1 LKFTWDEVKNRSN
14 IAKHGI
20 DFETAQE
27 VFSDPHV
34 ADFTE
39 RIVVGGEERWLAFG
53 SLDGSVLLAVSY
65 TTMYDG
71 DDEVIRIISA
81 RKAMQEKGEN
91 MLTEKQKAQLK
102 ALAEMPDDQIDYSD
116 IPETTDEQW
125 KTAVRGMTKHI
136 SIRVSASDLE
146 IADKLAA
153 EKGLPYQTYI
163 KSLLHESLVAENA
176 KANTKASKRPL

>member
-1 LKFTWDEVKNRSN
+1 MYVRNGDQFEWDEKKNETN
-14 IAKHGI
+14 LKKHGI

-81 RKAMQEKGEN
+81 RKADARERRK
-91 MLTEKQKAQLK
+91 
-102 ALAEMPDDQIDYSD
+102 Y
-116 IPETTDEQW
+116 
-125 KTAVRGMTKHI
+125 
-136 SIRVSASDLE
+136 
-146 IADKLAA
+146 
-153 EKGLPYQTYI
+153 
-163 KSLLHESLVAENA
+163 
-176 KANTKASKRPL
+176 AN